1 MLSMDY
7 SVPKGVGNVRV
18 VPELRGVD
26 ISCNKTYT
34 CNGNISS

>member
-1 MLSMDY
+1 MDY
-7 SVPKGVGNVRV
+7 SLPKGVGNVGNV
-18 VPELRGVD
+18 VSELRGVD